1 MIRLG
6 ISLYPEQESMEE
18 IEQYLALASKYG
30 FTQLFTSLFSV
41 PGKPKEVITYFE
53 NLCTVANKYHFNV
66 AIDVHTATLE
76 AYGASYDNLKVFKD
90 IGIDTVRMDLSFGD
104 HRDITL
110 VENEFGLKIQF
121 NAFMA
126 DLLEEN
132 MRKVKDKSKVIM
144 CYNFYPQRYTGTS
157 VSQMKQVNQVWRHAQ
172 IRLAAFI
179 TSLSKEAH
187 GPWPVKDGLPTLEK
201 HRDLS
206 VGKQIRELIALG
218 IEDIYFGN
226 AFAKE
231 SELKEASD
239 VIQAMSEEKIMVDE
253 KSLAAFKEVLPNL
266 GNRKIMLELTSVA
279 HDLTDIEK
287 VIVYGFDKHVDL
299 GDSNEFM
306 LRSRVTRTYY
316 GKKGIPFR
324 KYDKDFFDAGDVV
337 VVNDNLKHYAGELQI
352 VRSEMKNDGQ
362 RNYVGKLSEFDQQL
376 STLIEPGDYF
386 FFKE

>member
-6 ISLYPEQESMEE
+6 ISLYPEQESMEQ

-41 PGKPKEVITYFE
+41 PGEPSEVIKYFE
-53 NLCTVANKYHFNV
+53 NLCTVARKYDFNV
-66 AIDVHTATLE
+66 AIDVHTATLG
-76 AYGASYDNLKVFKD
+76 AYGASFDHLKVFKD

-104 HRDITL
+104 HRDIVL

-121 NAFMA
+121 NAFMTS
-126 DLLEEN
+126 LLEAN
-132 MRKVKDKSKVIM
+132 MRKVEDKSKVVM

-157 VSQMKQVNQVWRHAQ
+157 LSQMKEVNKVWMDVG
-172 IRLAAFI
+172 IELAAFV
-179 TSLSKEAH
+179 TSLSKDAH

-201 HRDLS
+201 HRDLP
-206 VGKQIRELIALG
+206 VGRQVRELIALG
-218 IEDIYFGN
+218 INDIYFGN
-226 AFAKE
+226 AFASE
-231 SELKEASD
+231 EELKEASE
-239 VIQAMSEEKIMVDE
+239 VIQSLNEEKIVIDQ
-253 KSLAAFKEVLPNL
+253 KSVEAFKEILPNL
-266 GNRKIMLELTSVA
+266 GDRKIMLELKITDA
-279 HDLTDIEK
+279 HLSDIEK
-287 VIVYGFDKHVDL
+287 VIVFGFDKHVDL

-324 KYDKDFFDAGDVV
+324 KYDKEFFEPGDVV

-362 RNYVGKLSEFDQQL
+362 RNYIGKLTDFDFEL
-376 STLIEPGDYF
+376 ASLIQPGDYF
-386 FFKE
+386 FFKG